1 MKKGLALEHFLTQK
15 VLINNFIKNIW
26 KMAKEYVFLPS
37 RFLSRVSEEGLGGER
52 GYIFSR
58 KGEKIFGG

>member
-1 MKKGLALEHFLTQK
+1 
-15 VLINNFIKNIW
+15 
-26 KMAKEYVFLPS
+26 MAKEYVFLPS
-37 RFLSRVSEEGLGGER
+37 RFLSRVKEEGLGGER